1 MNLRTDQNQDEA
13 SRLLQELALNK
24 EMLNWPMM
32 LPRASVS
39 QRWLWPLK
47 LWLSIAAVWL
57 VAAWFLPMPYIEWAY
72 FGWVLFVG
80 THGILHL
87 RFHSQQRYLAEF
99 SSEGWQYDAVAQ
111 VLRQLENGKPLRE
124 LHVQATDQLLIYPI
138 QNNRA
143 WDRILMLEYRRPYPA
158 QPVELTML
166 PYSRRTDDADFRAF
180 ASHLAELMRI
190 SLEDTL

>member
-1 MNLRTDQNQDEA
+1 MTSRSDQNQDEA

-24 EMLNWPMM
+24 EILNWPMM

-39 QRWLWPLK
+39 RHWLWPLK

-87 RFHSQQRYLAEF
+87 RFHSQQRYLTEF

-111 VLRQLENGKPLRE
+111 VLRQLENGKILRE
-124 LHVQATDQLLIYPI
+124 LPVQATDQLLIYPI

>member
-1 MNLRTDQNQDEA
+1 
-13 SRLLQELALNK
+13 
-24 EMLNWPMM
+24 
-32 LPRASVS
+32 
-39 QRWLWPLK
+39 
-47 LWLSIAAVWL
+47 
-57 VAAWFLPMPYIEWAY
+57 MPYIEWAY
-72 FGWVLFVG
+72 FGWALFAG

-87 RFHSQQRYLAEF
+87 RFHSQQRYLTEF

-111 VLRQLENGKPLRE
+111 VLRQLENGKILRE
-124 LHVQATDQLLIYPI
+124 LPVQATDQLLIYPI